1 MRSIIPSD
9 QRIAINKSFEVS
21 TFQSMPLGTHTC
33 LGKPS
38 EQARIMPTCALVN
51 HDCKMIPLVTQVDI
65 ETYSKDII
73 TSEKYPP
80 LEVVEQA
87 PQEVDTHNKSFG
99 VVENGYNS
107 YFMFA
112 SDLPSM
118 GGTCTPLQK
127 TSSS

>member
-1 MRSIIPSD
+1 
-9 QRIAINKSFEVS
+9 
-21 TFQSMPLGTHTC
+21 
-33 LGKPS
+33 
-38 EQARIMPTCALVN
+38 MPTCALVN

-127 TSSS
+127 TSSSQESKVYDKKVMSFQLQNKWKDTMSKFLDGIVT